1 MKKIIFLSLFSISV
15 FSDNLIIE
23 DFQDN
28 NANWQPVSDQ
38 VMGGLSEIKFS
49 KLTEDNINFYRLEGN
64 VSTENNGGFI
74 QFRAKINPDR
84 NFTGVRIK
92 TRGNKEIY
100 EIHVRTPRQIFPWQ
114 YFAATFKAG
123 EDWEVIEI
131 PFSSF
136 KSVST
141 RQSKFKSSKINW
153 IGVVAYGRP
162 FYAEVDLALIELY

>member
-74 QFRAKINPDR
+74 QFRAKINPD
-84 NFTGVRIK
+84 
-92 TRGNKEIY
+92 
-100 EIHVRTPRQIFPWQ
+100 
-114 YFAATFKAG
+114 
-123 EDWEVIEI
+123 
-131 PFSSF
+131 S
-136 KSVST
+136 KSH
-141 RQSKFKSSKINW
+141 
-153 IGVVAYGRP
+153 G
-162 FYAEVDLALIELY
+162 